1 MRRLFDPAVALM
13 NRLRF
18 PQKCV
23 LLCLLFLLPLAFA
36 LSQLMFKFQAEA
48 DLANAELRGTT
59 YLRPVSSLLRHVAE
73 HQALINGFEGGNI
86 ANDAQRPSIL
96 AKQAE
101 IDADLAELGQLD
113 ARLGPALDSGTAFQA
128 VQRDW
133 QSAEPG
139 APTGADAEVRLPA
152 SKLVTDVHAL
162 MTKVGNSSQLIINP
176 VQDSYTV
183 MNLVVVVLPAQE
195 DLLTQLRSLAVNAAR
210 DKGATQAELVQ
221 MDASAGL
228 LRSNVAML
236 QDSSGSGLLLPRAT
250 GLSAPL
256 GAPLAGASDAG
267 TAFLSSLAG
276 LGVNS
281 DPREIDRAGAAAL
294 DASFRLWDESTDT
307 LDTIIQGRVDGISF
321 NEAAIAVSAALAG
334 MLVLYLLVGL
344 YLAVTRTVRQLDA
357 AAHSMAA
364 GEVIGEVK
372 LDNHDELGEV
382 VGAFNRIAAALVAD
396 IAERKRAEA
405 LAKELHARGESLQQQ
420 VTELRIEIDEVRLA
434 RDLEAITNADYF
446 EDVRRRGQ
454 LMRKFKEQ
462 QAVRA
467 GG

>member
-1 MRRLFDPAVALM
+1 
-13 NRLRF
+13 
-18 PQKCV
+18 
-23 LLCLLFLLPLAFA
+23 
-36 LSQLMFKFQAEA
+36 
-48 DLANAELRGTT
+48 
-59 YLRPVSSLLRHVAE
+59 
-73 HQALINGFEGGNI
+73 
-86 ANDAQRPSIL
+86 
-96 AKQAE
+96 
-101 IDADLAELGQLD
+101 
-113 ARLGPALDSGTAFQA
+113 
-128 VQRDW
+128 
-133 QSAEPG
+133 
-139 APTGADAEVRLPA
+139 
-152 SKLVTDVHAL
+152 
-162 MTKVGNSSQLIINP
+162 
-176 VQDSYTV
+176 
-183 MNLVVVVLPAQE
+183 VVVVLPAQE